1 MFDWARYRQTKGAIK
16 LHALLDHD
24 GYLPVYAHVTEG
36 NVAEMILPS
45 AGSLYT
51 HSVMRRRQEDEKTP
65 TVVVRKI
72 REAILD
78 EVFLPGDWL
87 PELDLAKRFHVSRS
101 PIREALQA
109 LENEGTVVTETRK
122 GAMVR
127 PLSVKEALDIAEI
140 RLDLITFAVKTAYP
154 HLSAGDF
161 DLAYGLAKQITQSNS
176 TKEQFEVNQRFWDII
191 FEASRRP
198 VRWEIFKQ
206 LDHRT
211 TRYYPLMLR
220 LFPAPKTRPLQRE
233 ALVEFYR
240 KGKID
245 EALAAFKKFY
255 FEVVHKVIAYLEA

>member
-1 MFDWARYRQTKGAIK
+1 MQWRSHFPDTLDVQGWAG
-16 LHALLDHD
+16 L
-24 GYLPVYAHVTEG
+24 
-36 NVAEMILPS
+36 ILIY

-51 HSVMRRRQEDEKTP
+51 CNGMRRRPENDKTP
-65 TVVVRKI
+65 TVVIRKI
-72 REAILD
+72 RAAILD

-109 LENEGTVVTETRK
+109 LEKEGTVVTETRK
-122 GAMVR
+122 GAMVK
-127 PLSVKEALDIAEI
+127 PLSVKEILDIAEI
-140 RLDLITFAVKTAYP
+140 RLDLSTFAVKTAYP
-154 HLSAGDF
+154 QLSAGDF
-161 DLAYGLAKQITQSNS
+161 DRAYVLAKQITQSNS
-176 TKEQFEVNQRFWDII
+176 AKEQFEVNHRFWDII

-206 LDHRT
+206 LDDRT

-220 LFPAPKTRPLQRE
+220 LFPAPKARPLQRE

-255 FEVVHKVIAYLEA
+255 FEVVHKLIAYLEA